1 MKKRIFAGALALL
14 MIIGLLP
21 VSSMV
26 KKPMEV
32 KAEQKTYTLS
42 TEAKSYGDT
51 TNTTENEYSIGEDAY
66 FTAVVPAK
74 KVFMCGSNSDST
86 GDKNNSYKFDSNGY
100 AIKFNVN
107 GTSAVVT
114 VKWMVSSKN
123 RSYGIQ
129 LSGQLA
135 EGQSDNYTTNTAKE
149 LQTSTFKVNSGEH
162 KLTRVDGTVYV
173 FSMEVVETVEDT
185 SGYKVTVIDGD
196 SKTTATYPEG
206 DTLKLSAKGDN
217 FLYWVNSNGVKVSES
232 PEKDIPVY
240 YSDTYTAV
248 YAKSDTKVEYMT
260 PYGGVLAT
268 YFTDDD
274 FTEPEVPTRYG
285 YTKDSWDMD
294 VDTVKAALAKGESV
308 TVKPNYK
315 NNEGLSYT
323 ITIDKTD
330 FNEGTSGGTYTVNT
344 VVNASVTDKT
354 NFAYW
359 TDGTNIVSYNPEY
372 YFFANRK
379 VTIKAVNKDNA
390 TDVNAKGVITQVEY
404 NEANRTVIFEYT
416 VPDDFTMN
424 YVGVLGSTNESILT
438 DGVVNSGVKGLYQS
452 GDNSC
457 SQYKTYRYTVN
468 IVGSETW
475 YVKPVLTYTDTNG
488 TQTTIYGNKVT
499 IK

>member
-32 KAEQKTYTLS
+32 KAGQKTYELS
-42 TEAKSYGDT
+42 TETKSYGAK
-51 TNTTENEYSIGEDAY
+51 TNTKESEYLIGEDNY
-66 FTAVVPAK
+66 FKAVVPAK
-74 KVFMCGSNSDST
+74 KVFSCGNNSDST
-86 GDKNNSYKFDSNGY
+86 GNENNSYKFDSSS
-100 AIKFNVN
+100 AIKFNVK

-114 VKWMVSSKN
+114 VKWIVSSKDK
-123 RSYGIQ
+123 SYGIQ

-135 EGQSDNYTTNTAKE
+135 EGEANNYTTNTAKV

-162 KLTRVDGTVYV
+162 ELTRVGGTVYV

-185 SGYKVTVIDGD
+185 SGYSVTVIDGD

-206 DTLKLSAKGDN
+206 DTLKLSATGKN
-217 FLYWVNSNGVKVSES
+217 FLYWVNSNGVKVAETTT
-232 PEKDIPVY
+232 KDIPVY

-248 YAKSDTKVEYMT
+248 YAKSGNRVEYMT

-268 YFTDDD
+268 YFVGDD

-294 VDTVKAALAKGESV
+294 VDTVKAALTKGESV

-315 NNEGLSYT
+315 NNEDLSYA

-330 FNEGTSGGTYTVNT
+330 INEGTSGGTYTVNT

-372 YFFANRK
+372 YFFANRN
-379 VTIKAVNKDNA
+379 VTIKAVNKEKA

-424 YVGVLGSTNESILT
+424 YVGALGSTNESILT

-488 TQTTIYGNKVT
+488 KQTTIYGNKVT